1 MKKHNRSIIYAK
13 IFLCIFIGSLIYYV
27 MFPEV
32 YFVEFIDNLFGK
44 HYFKTRIE
52 YNNTLIEY
60 IRNYLMDFLWS
71 CSLTS
76 TVGLIIGLDERNLKV
91 SAIISICFIVF
102 TETIQLF
109 NFVPGVFD
117 ICDILVELSGI
128 VISLC
133 IDK

>member
-1 MKKHNRSIIYAK
+1 
-13 IFLCIFIGSLIYYV
+13 

-109 NFVPGVFD
+109 NFVPGIFD